1 MAAYLILTAIVAFLV
16 GRASCA
22 PMPSKAFYSR
32 IQRGKD
38 HD

>member
-1 MAAYLILTAIVAFLV
+1 MTAYVILAAIVSFLV

-32 IQRGKD
+32 IQKEKQ
-38 HD
+38 